1 MLKIKLK
8 SLAAE
13 AKIIRQE
20 EQKRPQHK
28 LREEMYLH
36 RIHVVRAAARETH
49 IAYGLLR
56 GRPLE
61 RIEKPNSRPYNKASV
76 DKMLAKYGPIKA
88 PVAQMAEQPALNRE
102 AGGSTPSGR
111 ATLLQRMGL
120 SGILARR
127 SA

>member
-13 AKIIRQE
+13 ARIIRQE

-36 RIHVVRAAARETH
+36 RIHVVRTAARETL

-56 GRPLE
+56 GKPIEQIERPGS
-61 RIEKPNSRPYNKASV
+61 KPYNKPSV
-76 DKMLAKYGPIKA
+76 EKMLAKYGPITQSA
-88 PVAQMAEQPALNRE
+88 RSSVGEQPALNRE

-111 ATLLQRMGL
+111 ATKPTLLQRMFGT
-120 SGILARR
+120 
-127 SA
+127 

>member
-13 AKIIRQE
+13 AKIIRHE

-36 RIHVVRAAARETH
+36 RIHVVRVAARETA

-56 GRPLE
+56 GRTIE
-61 RIEKPNSRPYNKASV
+61 QIEKPNSKPYNKASV
-76 DKMLAKYGPIKA
+76 EKMLVKYGPIPESARSSTVEQSPLKGL
-88 PVAQMAEQPALNRE
+88 AE
-102 AGGSTPSGR
+102 GSTPSGR
-111 ATLLQRMGL
+111 ATLLQRFASL
-120 SGILARR
+120 VA
-127 SA
+127 